1 MTNFI
6 LKIKYL
12 FFFLSTFGLIFLS
25 FVYKK
30 ENNII
35 FDISSENRFLNSEEI
50 FDLTNDIINDSSI
63 IDLNYLEEKI
73 KSNKFIKD
81 IEIYNNLNNVVNI
94 NINQFKPYARLIN
107 NIGDDYYIDKNGE
120 IFPVSNKY
128 SERVLLIFFKN
139 HKSIDKE
146 KNINFFQN
154 GNKIFKLIN
163 YINRNDFYKKQ
174 ISQINVLKDGEII
187 MIPQITKQKI
197 YFGNTDNME
206 IKFKKLELFYK
217 NILPTKGWNYYES
230 VNLKF
235 KNQIVCNKSSNV

>member
-12 FFFLSTFGLIFLS
+12 FFFLLTFGLIFVS

-30 ENNII
+30 ENNMI

-63 IDLNYLEEKI
+63 IDLNFLEEKI

-139 HKSIDKE
+139 YKNIDKE

-154 GNKIFKLIN
+154 GNEIFKLIN

>member
-12 FFFLSTFGLIFLS
+12 FFFLLTFGLIFVS

-50 FDLTNDIINDSSI
+50 FDLTNNIINDSSI

-139 HKSIDKE
+139 YKNIDKE

-154 GNKIFKLIN
+154 GNEIFKLIN

>member
-12 FFFLSTFGLIFLS
+12 FFFLLTFGLIFVS

-30 ENNII
+30 ENDMI

-139 HKSIDKE
+139 YKNIDKE

-154 GNKIFKLIN
+154 GNEIFKLIN
-163 YINRNDFYKKQ
+163 YINGNDFYKKQ

>member
-12 FFFLSTFGLIFLS
+12 FFFLLTFGLIFVS
-25 FVYKK
+25 FIYKK

-139 HKSIDKE
+139 YKNIDKE

-154 GNKIFKLIN
+154 GNEIFKLIN

>member
-12 FFFLSTFGLIFLS
+12 FFFLLTFGLIFVS

-139 HKSIDKE
+139 YKNIDKE

-154 GNKIFKLIN
+154 GNEIFKLIN

-230 VNLKF
+230 VNLKL

>member
-12 FFFLSTFGLIFLS
+12 FFFLLTFGLIFLS

-139 HKSIDKE
+139 YKNIDNE

-154 GNKIFKLIN
+154 GNEIFKLIN

>member
-12 FFFLSTFGLIFLS
+12 FFFLLTFGLIFIS

-139 HKSIDKE
+139 YKNIDKE

-154 GNKIFKLIN
+154 GNEIFKLIN
-163 YINRNDFYKKQ
+163 YINSNDFYKKQ

>member
-12 FFFLSTFGLIFLS
+12 FFFLLTFGLIFVS
-25 FVYKK
+25 FIYKK

-50 FDLTNDIINDSSI
+50 FDLTNNIINDSSI

-139 HKSIDKE
+139 YKNIDKE

-154 GNKIFKLIN
+154 GNEIFKLIN

>member
-12 FFFLSTFGLIFLS
+12 FFFLLTFGLIFIS

-139 HKSIDKE
+139 YKNIDKE

-154 GNKIFKLIN
+154 GNEIFKLIN

-235 KNQIVCNKSSNV
+235 KNQIVCNKSNNA

>member
-12 FFFLSTFGLIFLS
+12 FFFLLTFGLIFVS

-63 IDLNYLEEKI
+63 IDLNFLEEKI

-139 HKSIDKE
+139 YKNIDKE

-154 GNKIFKLIN
+154 GNEIFKLIN

>member
-12 FFFLSTFGLIFLS
+12 FFFLLTFGLIFIS

-63 IDLNYLEEKI
+63 IDLNFLEEKI

-107 NIGDDYYIDKNGE
+107 NIGDDYYIDINGE

-139 HKSIDKE
+139 YKNIDNE

-154 GNKIFKLIN
+154 GNEIFKLIN

>member
-12 FFFLSTFGLIFLS
+12 FFFLLTFGLIFLS

-139 HKSIDKE
+139 YKNIDKE

-154 GNKIFKLIN
+154 GNEIFKLIN
-163 YINRNDFYKKQ
+163 YINSNDFYKKQ
-174 ISQINVLKDGEII
+174 ISQINILKDGEII

>member
-12 FFFLSTFGLIFLS
+12 FFFLLTFGLIFVS

-50 FDLTNDIINDSSI
+50 FDLTNDLINDSSI

-139 HKSIDKE
+139 YKNIDKE

-154 GNKIFKLIN
+154 GNEIFKLIN
-163 YINRNDFYKKQ
+163 YINSNDFYKKQ

>member
-12 FFFLSTFGLIFLS
+12 FFFLLTFGLIFVS
-25 FVYKK
+25 FIYKK

-81 IEIYNNLNNVVNI
+81 IEIYNNLNNVINI

-139 HKSIDKE
+139 YKNIDKE

-154 GNKIFKLIN
+154 GNEIFKLIN

>member
-12 FFFLSTFGLIFLS
+12 FFFLLTFGLIFVS

-139 HKSIDKE
+139 YNNIDKE
-146 KNINFFQN
+146 KNINFFRN
-154 GNKIFKLIN
+154 GNEIFKLIN
-163 YINRNDFYKKQ
+163 YINSNDFYKRQ
-174 ISQINVLKDGEII
+174 ISQINILKDGEII

>member
-12 FFFLSTFGLIFLS
+12 FFFLLTFGLIFVS

-81 IEIYNNLNNVVNI
+81 IEIYNNLNNVINI

-139 HKSIDKE
+139 YKNIDNE

-154 GNKIFKLIN
+154 GNEIFKLIN

>member
-12 FFFLSTFGLIFLS
+12 FFFLLTFGLIFLS

-139 HKSIDKE
+139 YKNIDKE

-154 GNKIFKLIN
+154 GNEIFKLIN
-163 YINRNDFYKKQ
+163 YINSNDFYKKQ

>member
-12 FFFLSTFGLIFLS
+12 FFFLLTFGLIFVS

-139 HKSIDKE
+139 YKNIDNE

-154 GNKIFKLIN
+154 GNEIFKLIN

>member
-12 FFFLSTFGLIFLS
+12 FFFLLTFGLIFVS

-81 IEIYNNLNNVVNI
+81 IEIYNNLNNVINI

-139 HKSIDKE
+139 YKNIDKE

-154 GNKIFKLIN
+154 GNEIFKLIN

>member
-1 MTNFI
+1 MTNLI

-12 FFFLSTFGLIFLS
+12 FFFTLTFGLIFVS

-139 HKSIDKE
+139 YKNIDNE

-154 GNKIFKLIN
+154 GNEIFKLIN

>member
-12 FFFLSTFGLIFLS
+12 FFFLLTFGLIFVS

-139 HKSIDKE
+139 YKNIDKE

-154 GNKIFKLIN
+154 GNEIFKLIN

-235 KNQIVCNKSSNV
+235 KNQIVCKKSSNV

>member
-12 FFFLSTFGLIFLS
+12 FFFLLTFGLIFLS

-139 HKSIDKE
+139 YKNIDKE

-154 GNKIFKLIN
+154 GNEIFKLIN

>member
-12 FFFLSTFGLIFLS
+12 FFFLLTFGLIFVS

-30 ENNII
+30 ENNMI
-35 FDISSENRFLNSEEI
+35 FDISSENRFLNSEDI

-139 HKSIDKE
+139 YKNIDKE

-154 GNKIFKLIN
+154 GNEIFKLIN

>member
-12 FFFLSTFGLIFLS
+12 FFFLLTFGLIFLS

-128 SERVLLIFFKN
+128 SKRVLLIFFKN
-139 HKSIDKE
+139 YKNIDKE

-154 GNKIFKLIN
+154 GNEIFKLIN

>member
-1 MTNFI
+1 MTNLI

-12 FFFLSTFGLIFLS
+12 FFFILTFGLIFIS

-30 ENNII
+30 ENNMI

-73 KSNKFIKD
+73 KSNKFIKE

-139 HKSIDKE
+139 YKNIDKE

-154 GNKIFKLIN
+154 GNEIFKLIN
-163 YINRNDFYKKQ
+163 YINGNDFYKKQ

-197 YFGNTDNME
+197 YFGNADNME

>member
-35 FDISSENRFLNSEEI
+35 FDLSSENRFLNSEEI

-107 NIGDDYYIDKNGE
+107 NIGDDYYIDINGE

-139 HKSIDKE
+139 YKNIDKE

-154 GNKIFKLIN
+154 GNEIFKLIN

>member
-12 FFFLSTFGLIFLS
+12 FFFLLTFGLIFVS

-81 IEIYNNLNNVVNI
+81 IEIYNNLNNVINI

-139 HKSIDKE
+139 YKNIDKE

-154 GNKIFKLIN
+154 GNEIFKLIN

-206 IKFKKLELFYK
+206 IKFKKLELFNK

>member
-12 FFFLSTFGLIFLS
+12 FFFLLTFGLIFVS

-30 ENNII
+30 ENNMI

-139 HKSIDKE
+139 YKNIDKE

-154 GNKIFKLIN
+154 GNEIFKLIN

>member
-12 FFFLSTFGLIFLS
+12 FFFLLTFGLIFVS

-139 HKSIDKE
+139 YKNIDKE

-154 GNKIFKLIN
+154 GNEIFKLIN
-163 YINRNDFYKKQ
+163 YINSNDFYKKQ

>member
-1 MTNFI
+1 MTNLI

-12 FFFLSTFGLIFLS
+12 FFFTLTFGLIFVS

-30 ENNII
+30 ENDMI
-35 FDISSENRFLNSEEI
+35 FDISSEDSFLNSEEI

-81 IEIYNNLNNVVNI
+81 IEIYNNLNNVINI

-139 HKSIDKE
+139 HKNIDKE

-154 GNKIFKLIN
+154 GNEIFKLIN
-163 YINRNDFYKKQ
+163 YINSNDFYKKQ

-187 MIPQITKQKI
+187 MIPQITKQRI

>member
-12 FFFLSTFGLIFLS
+12 FFFLLTFGLIFVS

-35 FDISSENRFLNSEEI
+35 FDISSQNRFLNSEEI
-50 FDLTNDIINDSSI
+50 FDLTNDLINDSSI

-139 HKSIDKE
+139 YKNIDKE

-154 GNKIFKLIN
+154 GNEIFKLIN

>member
-1 MTNFI
+1 MTNLI

-12 FFFLSTFGLIFLS
+12 FFFSLTFGLIFVS

-30 ENNII
+30 ENDMI
-35 FDISSENRFLNSEEI
+35 FDISSQNSFLNSEEI

-81 IEIYNNLNNVVNI
+81 IEIYNNLNNIENI

-163 YINRNDFYKKQ
+163 YINSNDFYKKQ
-174 ISQINVLKDGEII
+174 ITQINVLKDGEII

>member
-1 MTNFI
+1 MTNLI

-12 FFFLSTFGLIFLS
+12 FFFTLTFGLIFVS

-30 ENNII
+30 ENDMI
-35 FDISSENRFLNSEEI
+35 FDISSQNSFLNSEEI

-81 IEIYNNLNNVVNI
+81 IEIYNNLNNVINI

-163 YINRNDFYKKQ
+163 YINSNDFYKKQ
-174 ISQINVLKDGEII
+174 ITQINVLKDGEII

>member
-12 FFFLSTFGLIFLS
+12 FFFLLTFGLIFIS

-30 ENNII
+30 ENNMI

-139 HKSIDKE
+139 CKNIDKE

-154 GNKIFKLIN
+154 GNEIFKLIN

-174 ISQINVLKDGEII
+174 ISQIDVLKDGEII

>member
-12 FFFLSTFGLIFLS
+12 FFFLLTFGLIFIS

-139 HKSIDKE
+139 YKNIDKE

-154 GNKIFKLIN
+154 GNEIFKLIN

>member
-1 MTNFI
+1 MRNLI
-6 LKIKYL
+6 LKIKNL
-12 FFFLSTFGLIFLS
+12 FFFILIFGLIFIS
-25 FVYKK
+25 FINKK
-30 ENNII
+30 ENNLI
-35 FDISSENRFLNSEEI
+35 FNVTSENSFLNKQDI
-50 FDLTNDIINDSSI
+50 FNLTKDMINDSSI
-63 IDLNYLEEKI
+63 IDLNNLEKKI

-81 IEIYNNLNNVVNI
+81 IEIYNNLNNVINI
-94 NINQFKPYARLIN
+94 NVNQFKPYARLIN
-107 NIGDDYYIDKNGE
+107 NKGDDYYIDNVGD

-139 HKSIDKE
+139 QKYTDE

-163 YINRNDFYKKQ
+163 YINNNDFYKKQ
-174 ISQINVLKDGEII
+174 ISQLNVNEDGEII

-197 YFGNTDNME
+197 YFGNSNNID

-230 VNLKF
+230 VNLKY
-235 KNQIVCNKSSNV
+235 KNQIVCNKNNNV

>member
-12 FFFLSTFGLIFLS
+12 FFFLLTFGLIFLS

-35 FDISSENRFLNSEEI
+35 FDISSENRFLNSEDI
-50 FDLTNDIINDSSI
+50 FVLTNDIINDSSI

-139 HKSIDKE
+139 YKNIDKE

-154 GNKIFKLIN
+154 GNEIFKLIN

>member
-1 MTNFI
+1 MTNLI

-12 FFFLSTFGLIFLS
+12 FFFTLTFGLIFVS

-30 ENNII
+30 ENDMI
-35 FDISSENRFLNSEEI
+35 FDISSQNSFLNSEEI

-81 IEIYNNLNNVVNI
+81 IEIYNNLNNVINI

-139 HKSIDKE
+139 YKNIDKE

-154 GNKIFKLIN
+154 GNEIFKLIN